1 MNSEEK
7 NVRENEKNDNAK
19 ATTPVINAPHNI
31 HCLTIIGQ
39 IEGHNI
45 LPPNNKA
52 TKYEDV
58 LPTLINIEENK
69 DIEGLLIL
77 LNTVGGDVEAGL
89 AISEMIASMSKPTV
103 SIVLGG
109 GHSIGVPLAVSSDK
123 SFIVPSATMTIHP
136 IRTNGLVIGAI
147 QTYEYFNKVQDRVVS
162 FVSKNSSV
170 SKEKL
175 LSLMLAT
182 GVIANDVGT
191 ILFGEE
197 AVNVGLIDYVGGISD
212 ALSALYSIIEN
223 KHTD

>member
-1 MNSEEK
+1 MDEKEK
-7 NVRENEKNDNAK
+7 NRDNNVKND
-19 ATTPVINAPHNI
+19 ATTPIINAPHNI

-45 LPPNNKA
+45 LPQNNKT

-69 DIEGLLIL
+69 DIDGLLIL

-89 AISEMIASMSKPTV
+89 AIAEMISGMSKPTV

-109 GHSIGVPLAVSSDK
+109 GHSIGVPLAVSSKK

-162 FVSKNSSV
+162 FVSKNSNI
-170 SKEKL
+170 SKENL

-182 GVIANDVGT
+182 GIIANDVGT

-197 AVNVGLIDYVGGISD
+197 AVNCGLIDSVGGISD
-212 ALSALYSIIEN
+212 ALCELYSMIEN
-223 KHTD
+223 KHTWFF